1 MVYKGI
7 SDLVDASIHK
17 QHQTERSRTNQN
29 ETYACMA
36 KCMWLCLQ
44 GYICRDL
51 YVDTEIQPKK
61 SRIEQN
67 GTKQI
72 KSEPKKWNQT
82 NTRLSQARSNCF
94 HVYQKPDKA
103 SRKLVFSV
111 ASMEVDLCEVPLS
124 SSAMTFFFRAIQVS
138 LRGPVPLS
146 SHTLYRLRYGM
157 IERISFD
164 RIHYK
169 AQLHSM
175 LLNAY
180 LHQSNHY
187 NEAVTNRLELFPFAI
202 IG

>member
-1 MVYKGI
+1 MGLSRSKVNPKNGI
-7 SDLVDASIHK
+7 KRI
-17 QHQTERSRTNQN
+17 
-29 ETYACMA
+29 
-36 KCMWLCLQ
+36 
-44 GYICRDL
+44 RD
-51 YVDTEIQPKK
+51 
-61 SRIEQN
+61 
-67 GTKQI
+67 
-72 KSEPKKWNQT
+72 
-82 NTRLSQARSNCF
+82 LSQARSNCF

-124 SSAMTFFFRAIQVS
+124 SSAMTFFFRAMQVS